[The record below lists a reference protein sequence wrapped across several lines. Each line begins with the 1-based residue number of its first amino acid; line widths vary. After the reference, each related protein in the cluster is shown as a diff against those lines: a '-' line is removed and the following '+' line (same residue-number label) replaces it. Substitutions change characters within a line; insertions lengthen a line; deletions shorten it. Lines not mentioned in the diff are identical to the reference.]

1 MEDEGVQGVG
11 DECEGA
17 SLSRGNLSREL
28 GEEEG
33 GLKLISIVFVVRT
46 RYLSFFVAMCRI

>member
-1 MEDEGVQGVG
+1 VEDEGVQGVG

-17 SLSRGNLSREL
+17 SPSKGNLETEL

-33 GLKLISIVFVVRT
+33 GVENLFR
-46 RYLSFFVAMCRI
+46 